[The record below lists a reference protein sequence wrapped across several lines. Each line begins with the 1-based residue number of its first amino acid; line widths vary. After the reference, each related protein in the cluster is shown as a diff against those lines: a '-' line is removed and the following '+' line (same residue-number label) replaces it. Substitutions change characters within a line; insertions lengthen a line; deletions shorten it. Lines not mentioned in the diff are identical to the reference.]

1 MRKINQCSIL
11 DDLFGIAISVI
22 KAVGLG
28 QGQTNWQICVWRS
41 NTRGSVVGII
51 VVWAW
56 ANRRYRVS
64 ALFYVA
70 SSPNRFGYE
79 TMCAEIR
86 SCIELN
92 LGTGRAHALFT
103 WTLLNENNCRRDR
116 AHWTSLVSSPQR
128 ILFLARSL
136 VLLLLRT
143 TLITNTMIWPISP
156 TSSLPSFQSKTSVPK
171 LCKDYREFQFAI
183 LFHFKILFQFKF
195 HFKFNSL
202 EWIMMP

>member
-1 MRKINQCSIL
+1 
-11 DDLFGIAISVI
+11 
-22 KAVGLG
+22 
-28 QGQTNWQICVWRS
+28 
-41 NTRGSVVGII
+41 
-51 VVWAW
+51 
-56 ANRRYRVS
+56 
-64 ALFYVA
+64 
-70 SSPNRFGYE
+70 
-79 TMCAEIR
+79 MCAEIR

-183 LFHFKILFQFKF
+183 LFHFKIYC
-195 HFKFNSL
+195 FNSNFIL
-202 EWIMMP
+202 NLIVWNE